1 MATTRFCGPRNGREV
16 FDPQDFVGLSLW
28 LDSSWGL
35 VLTGASVTGWTDRS
49 NRGHTYV
56 QVNPAQKPVRT
67 LAALNGYPS
76 IDFTPANSSNMS
88 SGTMTIADF
97 FDATKNHGSVALVV
111 KLTSGVAD
119 NCVFGADAAAV
130 FTSWVGLFL
139 VYIDGQIYW
148 DAGNAT
154 NGPIGARFFPT
165 IGTVTNA
172 YAIYVFVRDGTVS
185 RIYKNGS
192 LIGSV
197 TVGTTYISGLPT
209 VLLGGSTNGGIPGQ
223 FADMSLVQMCVWQ
236 SALSANQVTILS
248 RAWGPKYAITVA

>member
-1 MATTRFCGPRNGREV
+1 MSCAYKLGREP
-16 FDPQDFVGLSLW
+16 FNPNDFPALSLW
-28 LDSSWGL
+28 LDASWGL
-35 VLTGASVTGWTDRS
+35 TLAGASVTVWVDRS
-49 NRGHTYV
+49 NNNHTYV
-56 QVNPAQKPVRT
+56 QISAPQKPVRT
-67 LAALNGYPS
+67 LAALNGYPT

-88 SGTMTIADF
+88 SGTMTIANF
-97 FDATKNHGSVALVV
+97 FDATKNHGSVALAI
-111 KLTSGVAD
+111 KLTSGFAD

-139 VYIDGQIYW
+139 VYLDGQIYW

-165 IGTVTNA
+165 IGTATNA

-185 RIYKNGS
+185 RIYKNGT
-192 LIGSV
+192 LIGSA

-223 FADMSLVQMCVWQ
+223 FADMSLAEMCVWQ
-236 SALSANQVTILS
+236 SALTADQVTILS
-248 RAWGPKYAITVA
+248 RAWGAKYAITVA